1 MTKMRF
7 LALLAVLAL
16 FLTLPAI
23 ASAQQV
29 PPHVFIGTATENGVP
44 APVGRAVTASIDGV
58 VVGSTT
64 VKAGGG
70 YTLLVNQGTG
80 TAITFKVGNLD
91 AAQTA
96 TWVQG
101 GGGVLDLVVGGA
113 GAAGAADAAVGPAG
127 QAGPPGSKGEQGATG
142 DRGPAGPSGPSG
154 ADGPAGAAGPAGGPG
169 SAGPAGTVGPAG
181 PAGGGGALGLIGL
194 ILAII
199 ALVGVGAVYFM
210 GRQSA

>member
-29 PPHVFIGTATENGVP
+29 PPHVFIGTVTENGVP

-70 YTLLVNQGTG
+70 YTMLVNQGTG
-80 TAITFKVGNLD
+80 TAITFMVGNLD

-96 TWVQG
+96 SWEQG
-101 GGGVLDLVVGGA
+101 GGFVLDLVVGGA
-113 GAAGAADAAVGPAG
+113 GGAGGAVGPVGPAG
-127 QAGPPGSKGEQGATG
+127 PPGDQGATG
-142 DRGPAGPSGPSG
+142 DRGPAGPAGPNGSSG
-154 ADGPAGAAGPAGGPG
+154 ADGPSGAAGAPG
-169 SAGPAGTVGPAG
+169 APGATGPAGAVGSAG
-181 PAGGGGALGLIGL
+181 PAGGGGIIGLIGL

-199 ALVGVGAVYFM
+199 ALIGVGAVYFT

>member
-29 PPHVFIGTATENGVP
+29 PPHVLIGTVTENGVP

-64 VKAGGG
+64 VEAGGG
-70 YTLLVNQGTG
+70 YTMLVNQGTG
-80 TAITFKVGNLD
+80 TAITFMVGNLD

-96 TWVQG
+96 TWEQG
-101 GGGVLDLVVGGA
+101 GGSVLDLVVGGA
-113 GAAGAADAAVGPAG
+113 GGAVGPAG
-127 QAGPPGSKGEQGATG
+127 PAGPPGDQGATG
-142 DRGPAGPSGPSG
+142 DRGPAGPAGPAGPSGTSG
-154 ADGPAGAAGPAGGPG
+154 ADGQAGAAGLAGAPG
-169 SAGPAGTVGPAG
+169 ATGPAGAVGSAG
-181 PAGGGGALGLIGL
+181 PAGGGGIIGLIGL

-199 ALVGVGAVYFM
+199 ALIGVGAVYFT

>member
-29 PPHVFIGTATENGVP
+29 LPHVFIGTATENGVP

-64 VKAGGG
+64 VKARGG
-70 YTLLVNQGTG
+70 YTLLVKQGTG

-101 GGGVLDLVVGGA
+101 GGDVLDLVVGGA
-113 GAAGAADAAVGPAG
+113 GGAGGAVGPAG

-142 DRGPAGPSGPSG
+142 DRGPAGPAGPSGPSG

-169 SAGPAGTVGPAG
+169 SAGPAGAVGPAG
-181 PAGGGGALGLIGL
+181 PAGGGGALGLVGL